1 MLLGEG
7 MRVGVV
13 DRDFIMSEGRESRKA
28 LSMLMVRGTWCFVL
42 ALGNK
47 EQEEESGGVRKTY
60 AIEANALQSNLSHKF
75 CRVH

>member
-13 DRDFIMSEGRESRKA
+13 EREDMMSEGRESRKA

-42 ALGNK
+42 AFWEAARAEGGDGR
-47 EQEEESGGVRKTY
+47 EEKGK
-60 AIEANALQSNLSHKF
+60 NLRH
-75 CRVH
+75 